1 RRARS
6 RVVQP
11 AQAAPEAAAQPLRV
25 LSAGDRGWW
34 VGWLDGPPG
43 RSVQCRR
50 SLCDPRPG
58 GRQLL
63 HGGHESLPQ
72 EGQGA
77 PPGCAGRRPQRGSAT
92 PQADRCVSVHQV
104 HLQLGRGY
112 ALSLAGR
119 LTVRSDALRRWVLI
133 VALLTGLWAGL
144 NGAKAAEELVVYSGR
159 KEIVVKP
166 VVEAFQKMTG
176 VAVKLKIGPTSGLAN
191 ALIQEKARPRADV
204 FIATEAGVMEIL
216 AKNGVLDAYVSP
228 ESKDLLP
235 GSRDREGLWT
245 GISSRA
251 RVIIYNKN
259 LVPDKDVPRSV
270 FQLIDPRWKGK
281 IAIAGTQER
290 TTLSWVSSLIAVK
303 GAQFTKN

>member
-1 RRARS
+1 RVHRRSVRRARS

-43 RSVQCRR
+43 RSVECRR

-72 EGQGA
+72 GG
-77 PPGCAGRRPQRGSAT
+77 
-92 PQADRCVSVHQV
+92 
-104 HLQLGRGY
+104 LG
-112 ALSLAGR
+112 
-119 LTVRSDALRRWVLI
+119 
-133 VALLTGLWAGL
+133 
-144 NGAKAAEELVVYSGR
+144 AEELVVYSGR

-204 FIATEAGVMEIL
+204 FLATEAGVMEIL
-216 AKNGVLDAYVSP
+216 AKSGVLDAYVSP
-228 ESKDLLP
+228 ESKGLLP
-235 GSRDREGLWT
+235 GTSEREGVWT
-245 GISSRA
+245 GMS
-251 RVIIYNKN
+251 
-259 LVPDKDVPRSV
+259 
-270 FQLIDPRWKGK
+270 
-281 IAIAGTQER
+281 
-290 TTLSWVSSLIAVK
+290 
-303 GAQFTKN
+303 